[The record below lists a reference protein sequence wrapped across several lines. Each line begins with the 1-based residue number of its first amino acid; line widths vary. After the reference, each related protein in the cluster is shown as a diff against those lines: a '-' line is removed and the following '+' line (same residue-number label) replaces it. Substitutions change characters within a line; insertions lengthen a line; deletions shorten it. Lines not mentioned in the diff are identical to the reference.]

1 MSLYPY
7 GRWNSVDEMVDAATT
22 ADKLGI
28 HGLSFADHVVLP
40 VHEDAP
46 EIGECWYDNIT
57 FASHLAAVTD
67 QIRFYFYSLI
77 VPYRN
82 PVILAKQIATLDTLS
97 GGRITLTVASGWYE
111 QEFEALGVP
120 FENRGERLDEYI
132 RAMKT
137 LWTDPKPKF
146 SGEYVGFTEVAFSPR
161 CVQQPHV
168 PLLIGGSGPR
178 PLRRVI
184 AEGDGWAPMLGSP
197 EELKESI
204 EWIGTNS
211 ETKEAFPVMFSL
223 QVGEGDEFVKGAF
236 KHAGG
241 EDAPSTKESVDKTAA
256 TIEALRAYSEVGVT
270 HMLMVFDWED
280 VEQYKE
286 ALRWLAEDV
295 VPEAAAL

>member
-1 MSLYPY
+1 
-7 GRWNSVDEMVDAATT
+7 
-22 ADKLGI
+22 
-28 HGLSFADHVVLP
+28 
-40 VHEDAP
+40 
-46 EIGECWYDNIT
+46 
-57 FASHLAAVTD
+57 
-67 QIRFYFYSLI
+67 
-77 VPYRN
+77 
-82 PVILAKQIATLDTLS
+82 
-97 GGRITLTVASGWYE
+97 
-111 QEFEALGVP
+111 
-120 FENRGERLDEYI
+120 
-132 RAMKT
+132 
-137 LWTDPKPKF
+137 
-146 SGEYVGFTEVAFSPR
+146 
-161 CVQQPHV
+161 
-168 PLLIGGSGPR
+168 
-178 PLRRVI
+178 
-184 AEGDGWAPMLGSP
+184 MLGSP

-295 VPEAAAL
+295 VPEAAVLVMVDCVVRTVGSPGRRTRAAAAHEMGGSC